1 MTALDLDFIRDQF
14 PAFREPS
21 LAGQRHFENAG
32 GSWACQQTIEAL
44 TAFTG
49 QQSFS
54 PIIRTQ
60 CSARG
65 QGMDRA
71 YARWADRLNVGVN
84 ELTIGPPTSI
94 NTYVLAQAFAATLS
108 AGDEVIVTNQDH
120 EANGGAWRKMADH
133 VGATLKEWRVDPET
147 GLLDVALLRQLLTPN
162 TRLVTLP
169 HCSNIVAHKNPIADW
184 VQHIKAIAPNAFLLL
199 TG

>member
-44 TAFTG
+44 TAFYRTTKLQPYHPHPSA
-49 QQSFS
+49 QQG
-54 PIIRTQ
+54 
-60 CSARG
+60 G

-84 ELTIGPPTSI
+84 ELTIGPSTSI
-94 NTYVLAQAFAATLS
+94 NTCLG
-108 AGDEVIVTNQDH
+108 AGVQ
-120 EANGGAWRKMADH
+120 
-133 VGATLKEWRVDPET
+133 
-147 GLLDVALLRQLLTPN
+147 
-162 TRLVTLP
+162 P
-169 HCSNIVAHKNPIADW
+169 HCR
-184 VQHIKAIAPNAFLLL
+184 L
-199 TG
+199 